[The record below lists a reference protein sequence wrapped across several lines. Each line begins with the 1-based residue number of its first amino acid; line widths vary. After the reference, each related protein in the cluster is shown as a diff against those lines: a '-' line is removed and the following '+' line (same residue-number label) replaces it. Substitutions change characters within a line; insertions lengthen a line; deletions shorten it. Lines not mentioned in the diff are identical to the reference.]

1 VGKLNNP
8 VSRKRGRVVW
18 LLYVLKFTIR
28 DGKIAAVDLIPDPE
42 RIPPARPGGD
52 PRLIA
57 LGRTFRHML
66 CLGAPQPIAGC
77 GRFAIFAGQFARFRS
92 YDKARRWLTMNYEQ
106 YGIDPQLVER
116 LKKKAKKRPAR
127 ERVKRLAEGVTKE
140 DLQNEATVRKL
151 IVRVSRTL
159 SEPIPEEQ
167 TELMAHFIVAQQID
181 PNNALQLL
189 KLYAMLHR

>member
-1 VGKLNNP
+1 
-8 VSRKRGRVVW
+8 
-18 LLYVLKFTIR
+18 
-28 DGKIAAVDLIPDPE
+28 
-42 RIPPARPGGD
+42 
-52 PRLIA
+52 
-57 LGRTFRHML
+57 
-66 CLGAPQPIAGC
+66 
-77 GRFAIFAGQFARFRS
+77 
-92 YDKARRWLTMNYEQ
+92 MNYEQ

-140 DLQNEATVRKL
+140 DLQNEVAVRRL

-159 SEPIPEEQ
+159 GEPIPEEQ
-167 TELMAHFIVAQQID
+167 TQLMTNFIVAQQID